1 MRDIVSPLMGLR
13 SPFGQRVDQYKAAG
27 FRPTLVA
34 DMSKDYYRSTSR
46 QTFDDLFT
54 HSRLGNATMVDSDG
68 LLKWGPHN
76 LLTYSEDFS
85 NAAWTKVSGTGTLA
99 IDAIGPDGQTSAVTL
114 VDNEAGGAGFV
125 AVQRSV
131 NVSAATN
138 YTFSAFLKADGLSWA
153 YLFCPLFTTPASGG
167 AFFNLSTGEIG
178 TVDAG
183 FTASV
188 QDFGDGWYCC
198 SVSFTTDATDTSG
211 RVDIWAAEAD
221 GDYSVDL
228 DGTSSILV
236 YGAHLYRSDLGGM
249 APVPVDAR
257 VAGSTTYV
265 PTTSTAKYLP
275 RRHNHVYNGTA
286 WVDAG
291 TLIETEART
300 NLITYSQDFTD
311 ASWITNSTTVSSS
324 AGTLPIGSGSVF
336 KITEDGTLGVHQIY
350 GQNVSGVQTVTVS
363 GYFKAAEYSVFQLT
377 VGAAT
382 NQPYANF
389 DLASQSVTAS
399 GNGGTGLIENVGAG
413 WFRCSLTGLT
423 TANGSWMI
431 FLTEGNAT
439 AARGPS
445 YTGDGTSGI
454 YIYGAQLEAA
464 STPSSYIQTSGST
477 VTRAADTSGLTIP
490 AYSTTRTTGSE
501 LVTNGTFDT
510 DSDWTKGGSWL
521 ISGGQATQPSGASAN
536 YITQAD
542 MLTVGKVYQYSVEVV
557 SGNAS
562 NFPQL
567 YTEAGLVASFSGG
580 PGTYTGT
587 FTAAGNDLRIRAVS
601 PSLDV
606 TIDNISVKEAAR
618 IAPWP
623 TPRVIGEELVVNG
636 GFDSDAS
643 GWTADAD
650 GTIAWDA
657 GAITYTG
664 VAVGPTFMSFYQDV
678 AVSAG
683 SVYQISFDITDLTPA
698 NEVRLQ
704 MDGANVIT
712 GASTVGSYSAIYVA
726 SSSTEQL
733 GIGIVGGLA
742 GETFSIDNIS
752 VKEIDPLVVAIQ
764 VSGRMT
770 YADEGAQDTVRF
782 LTWQADVSNYI
793 RQRIDTNSTNTGA
806 FFTLQNS
813 AGTLN
818 LVAQIGGQY
827 SPGVN
832 VPFNIASYHG
842 STFINGAVGG
852 TALTA
857 NTNPTALPDL
867 SSTDL
872 SVGYDFMG
880 NIEQV
885 SIWVGGIT
893 DVTSG
898 NLLIS
903 EASS

>member
-1 MRDIVSPLMGLR
+1 
-13 SPFGQRVDQYKAAG
+13 
-27 FRPTLVA
+27 
-34 DMSKDYYRSTSR
+34 
-46 QTFDDLFT
+46 
-54 HSRLGNATMVDSDG
+54 
-68 LLKWGPHN
+68 
-76 LLTYSEDFS
+76 
-85 NAAWTKVSGTGTLA
+85 
-99 IDAIGPDGQTSAVTL
+99 
-114 VDNEAGGAGFV
+114 
-125 AVQRSV
+125 
-131 NVSAATN
+131 
-138 YTFSAFLKADGLSWA
+138 
-153 YLFCPLFTTPASGG
+153 
-167 AFFNLSTGEIG
+167 
-178 TVDAG
+178 
-183 FTASV
+183 
-188 QDFGDGWYCC
+188 
-198 SVSFTTDATDTSG
+198 
-211 RVDIWAAEAD
+211 
-221 GDYSVDL
+221 
-228 DGTSSILV
+228 
-236 YGAHLYRSDLGGM
+236 
-249 APVPVDAR
+249 
-257 VAGSTTYV
+257 
-265 PTTSTAKYLP
+265 
-275 RRHNHVYNGTA
+275 
-286 WVDAG
+286 
-291 TLIETEART
+291 
-300 NLITYSQDFTD
+300 
-311 ASWITNSTTVSSS
+311 
-324 AGTLPIGSGSVF
+324 
-336 KITEDGTLGVHQIY
+336 
-350 GQNVSGVQTVTVS
+350 
-363 GYFKAAEYSVFQLT
+363 
-377 VGAAT
+377 
-382 NQPYANF
+382 
-389 DLASQSVTAS
+389 
-399 GNGGTGLIENVGAG
+399 
-413 WFRCSLTGLT
+413 
-423 TANGSWMI
+423 
-431 FLTEGNAT
+431 
-439 AARGPS
+439 
-445 YTGDGTSGI
+445 
-454 YIYGAQLEAA
+454 
-464 STPSSYIQTSGST
+464 
-477 VTRAADTSGLTIP
+477 
-490 AYSTTRTTGSE
+490 
-501 LVTNGTFDT
+501 
-510 DSDWTKGGSWL
+510 
-521 ISGGQATQPSGASAN
+521 
-536 YITQAD
+536 
-542 MLTVGKVYQYSVEVV
+542 VEVV